1 MEKMNRENYIER
13 LKEANNVF
21 GISNDYL
28 EGKKAY
34 EDMDSIEK
42 ADIDF
47 INSLIGGVANV

>member
-28 EGKKAY
+28 EGKKDY
-34 EDMDSIEK
+34 SEMDSIEK

-47 INSLIGGVANV
+47 INSLIGGSC

>member
-1 MEKMNRENYIER
+1 MEMMNRESYIER
-13 LKEANNVF
+13 LKESNRVF

-42 ADIDF
+42 ADTDF
-47 INSLIGGVANV
+47 IRSLKEGVKNV